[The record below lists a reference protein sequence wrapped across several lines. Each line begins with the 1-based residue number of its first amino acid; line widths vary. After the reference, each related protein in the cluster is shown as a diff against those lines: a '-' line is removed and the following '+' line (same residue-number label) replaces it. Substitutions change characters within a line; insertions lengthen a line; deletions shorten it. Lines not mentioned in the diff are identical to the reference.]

1 MSQKVALEIIALSH
15 SVTQS
20 HSFAVVLGEVGG
32 SRRIPIVIGGAEAQ
46 AIAVALDNIKPS
58 RPLTHDLMKSLCDT
72 FSIELQYIHIC
83 KLEEGVFYSNI
94 VCIHHGEEF
103 EIDSRTSDAIALAV
117 RFNCPIF
124 IEEHI
129 LQEVGSDQGEGSSL
143 AEEEDG
149 DDVEQLFKEEST
161 SGEELASLSKSDL
174 ETALRKAI
182 EAEDYELA
190 ARLRDELGKRS

>member
-1 MSQKVALEIIALSH
+1 M
-15 SVTQS
+15 TQS

-94 VCIHHGEEF
+94 VCIHQGEEF

-129 LQEVGSDQGEGSSL
+129 LQEVGSEQGEGSSL